1 VPIQVQRT
9 LNAPSFSSEIC
20 AVFRA
25 IGCLPFVMNMGGIM
39 RGLHQGRLEFKSWGG
54 ARKGA
59 GRKCEGKRSRVAHSK
74 RAALK
79 PSYPTH
85 ITLRIEDGLNNLRN
99 RIEYA
104 TVREAL
110 VAGANRFG
118 MRLVEFAVLSNHLH
132 LVCEAYDE
140 RALARGMK
148 GLCVRIARALNRLW
162 NRVGSV
168 FSDRYHAH
176 VLKTPRGVRHALNYV
191 LHNAAKHGDRLG
203 GPDPC
208 SSGAWFDGWRHDLG
222 PKRVAPASP
231 SPHALT
237 QLAPT
242 SPLPRALTWLL
253 RVGWRRH
260 GYLDPVPPPFTRR
273 ERED

>member
-1 VPIQVQRT
+1 
-9 LNAPSFSSEIC
+9 
-20 AVFRA
+20 
-25 IGCLPFVMNMGGIM
+25 M
-39 RGLHQGRLEFKSWGG
+39 RVLHQGHLEFKSWGG
-54 ARKGA
+54 ARAGA
-59 GRKCEGKRSRVAHSK
+59 GRKCEGNRERVAHSK

-79 PSYPTH
+79 PSHPTH
-85 ITLRIEDGLNNLRN
+85 ITLRIEAGLKNLRN
-99 RIEYA
+99 RSEYA
-104 TVREAL
+104 TVRDAL

-132 LVCEAYDE
+132 LVCEAEDE
-140 RALARGMK
+140 RSLARGMK

-176 VLKTPRGVRHALNYV
+176 VLKTPREVRNALNYV
-191 LHNAAKHGDRLG
+191 LHNAAKHGARLG

-222 PKRVAPASP
+222 LARVASD
-231 SPHALT
+231 
-237 QLAPT
+237 

-260 GYLDPVPPPFTRR
+260 GHLDPVAPPFTRR
-273 ERED
+273 DQDD

>member
-1 VPIQVQRT
+1 MRVAHQR
-9 LNAPSFSSEIC
+9 SF
-20 AVFRA
+20 
-25 IGCLPFVMNMGGIM
+25 
-39 RGLHQGRLEFKSWGG
+39 EFKSWGG
-54 ARKGA
+54 AREGA
-59 GRKCEGKRSRVAHSK
+59 GRKREGKRARVPHSK
-74 RAALK
+74 RSALK

-85 ITLRIEDGLNNLRN
+85 ITLHIEDGLKNLRK
-99 RIEYA
+99 RSEYA

-132 LVCEAYDE
+132 LVCEADDE

-176 VLKTPRGVRHALNYV
+176 ALKTPREVRHALNYV
-191 LHNAAKHGDRLG
+191 LHNAARHGSRLG

-208 SSGAWFDGWRHDLG
+208 SSGAWFDGWRHELG
-222 PKRVAPASP
+222 LARITPA
-231 SPHALT
+231 
-237 QLAPT
+237 

-260 GYLDPVPPPFTRR
+260 GSLDPVPPPFTRR
-273 ERED
+273 DQNE

>member
-1 VPIQVQRT
+1 
-9 LNAPSFSSEIC
+9 
-20 AVFRA
+20 
-25 IGCLPFVMNMGGIM
+25 
-39 RGLHQGRLEFKSWGG
+39 
-54 ARKGA
+54 
-59 GRKCEGKRSRVAHSK
+59 VAHSK
-74 RAALK
+74 RSALK

-85 ITLRIEDGLNNLRN
+85 ITLRFEAGLNNLRN
-99 RIEYA
+99 RREYG

-110 VAGANRFG
+110 VAGATRFG
-118 MRLVEFAVLSNHLH
+118 MRLVEFAVLSNHVH
-132 LVCEAYDE
+132 LVCEADDE

-176 VLKTPRGVRHALNYV
+176 VLKTPREVRHALNYV
-191 LHNAAKHGDRLG
+191 LHNAALHGARLG

-208 SSGAWFDGWRHDLG
+208 SSGAWFDGWRHELG
-222 PKRVAPASP
+222 LRRVARA
-231 SPHALT
+231 
-237 QLAPT
+237 
-242 SPLPRALTWLL
+242 SPLPRAFTWLL

-273 ERED
+273 DQDE

>member
-1 VPIQVQRT
+1 
-9 LNAPSFSSEIC
+9 
-20 AVFRA
+20 
-25 IGCLPFVMNMGGIM
+25 M
-39 RGLHQGRLEFKSWGG
+39 RVLHQGRLEFKSWGG
-54 ARKGA
+54 AREGA
-59 GRKCEGKRSRVAHSK
+59 GRKREANRARVAHSK
-74 RAALK
+74 RSALK
-79 PSYPTH
+79 PNHPAH
-85 ITLRIEDGLNNLRN
+85 ITLRIEAGLKNLRN
-99 RIEYA
+99 RSEYA
-104 TVREAL
+104 TVRKAL

-132 LVCEAYDE
+132 LVCEADDE

-176 VLKTPRGVRHALNYV
+176 VLKTPRAVRNALNYV
-191 LHNAAKHGDRLG
+191 LHNAALHGSRLG

-208 SSGAWFDGWRHDLG
+208 SSGAWFGGWRHDLART
-222 PKRVAPASP
+222 RVAPV
-231 SPHALT
+231 
-237 QLAPT
+237 

-260 GYLDPVPPPFTRR
+260 GYLDPVPPPFMRR
-273 ERED
+273 DQDD

>member
-1 VPIQVQRT
+1 MRVAQQR
-9 LNAPSFSSEIC
+9 S
-20 AVFRA
+20 
-25 IGCLPFVMNMGGIM
+25 
-39 RGLHQGRLEFKSWGG
+39 LEFKSWGG

-59 GRKCEGKRSRVAHSK
+59 GRKREGKRARVPHSK
-74 RAALK
+74 RSALK

-85 ITLRIEDGLNNLRN
+85 ITLRIEDGLKNLRK
-99 RIEYA
+99 RSEYA

-118 MRLVEFAVLSNHLH
+118 MRLVEFAVLSNHVH
-132 LVCEAYDE
+132 LVCEADDE
-140 RALARGMK
+140 RALARGIK

-168 FSDRYHAH
+168 FSDRCHAH
-176 VLKTPRGVRHALNYV
+176 VLRTPREVRNALDYV
-191 LHNAAKHGDRLG
+191 LHNAARHGSRLG

-208 SSGAWFDGWRHDLG
+208 SSGAWFDGWRHELG
-222 PKRVAPASP
+222 VRRVPRA
-231 SPHALT
+231 
-237 QLAPT
+237 

-260 GYLDPVPPPFTRR
+260 GCIDPVPPPFARR
-273 ERED
+273 DQDD

>member
-1 VPIQVQRT
+1 MRVAHQR
-9 LNAPSFSSEIC
+9 S
-20 AVFRA
+20 
-25 IGCLPFVMNMGGIM
+25 
-39 RGLHQGRLEFKSWGG
+39 LEFHSWGG
-54 ARKGA
+54 VRKGA
-59 GRKCEGKRSRVAHSK
+59 DRKRKGKRARVAHSK
-74 RAALK
+74 RSALNASH
-79 PSYPTH
+79 PAH
-85 ITLRIEDGLNNLRN
+85 ITLRIEDGLKSLRN
-99 RIEYA
+99 KREYA

-118 MRLVEFAVLSNHLH
+118 MRLVEFAVLSNHMH
-132 LVCEAYDE
+132 LVCEADDE

-176 VLKTPRGVRHALNYV
+176 VLTTPREVRNALNSV
-191 LHNAAKHGDRLG
+191 LHNAARHGTRSG

-208 SSGAWFDGWRHDLG
+208 SSGGWFDGWRHELG
-222 PKRVAPASP
+222 VGRVARA
-231 SPHALT
+231 
-237 QLAPT
+237 

-260 GYLDPVPPPFTRR
+260 GCLDPVPPPFTRR
-273 ERED
+273 DRED

>member
-1 VPIQVQRT
+1 MHV
-9 LNAPSFSSEIC
+9 
-20 AVFRA
+20 
-25 IGCLPFVMNMGGIM
+25 
-39 RGLHQGRLEFKSWGG
+39 
-54 ARKGA
+54 
-59 GRKCEGKRSRVAHSK
+59 
-74 RAALK
+74 
-79 PSYPTH
+79 
-85 ITLRIEDGLNNLRN
+85 TLRIEAGLKNLRN
-99 RIEYA
+99 RSEYA

-110 VAGANRFG
+110 VAGTNRFG

-132 LVCEAYDE
+132 LVCEAMDE

-162 NRVGSV
+162 KRVGSV
-168 FSDRYHAH
+168 FSDRYHARA
-176 VLKTPRGVRHALNYV
+176 LKTPREVRNALNYV
-191 LHNAAKHGDRLG
+191 LHNAAKHGARLG

-222 PKRVAPASP
+222 LTHVAPP
-231 SPHALT
+231 
-237 QLAPT
+237 

-260 GYLDPVPPPFTRR
+260 GSLDPVPPPFPRG

>member
-1 VPIQVQRT
+1 
-9 LNAPSFSSEIC
+9 
-20 AVFRA
+20 
-25 IGCLPFVMNMGGIM
+25 M
-39 RGLHQGRLEFKSWGG
+39 RS
-54 ARKGA
+54 
-59 GRKCEGKRSRVAHSK
+59 
-74 RAALK
+74 
-79 PSYPTH
+79 
-85 ITLRIEDGLNNLRN
+85 
-99 RIEYA
+99 EYA

-118 MRLVEFAVLSNHLH
+118 MRLVEFAVLSNHVH
-132 LVCEAYDE
+132 LVCEADDE

-176 VLKTPRGVRHALNYV
+176 VLKTPREVRNALDYV
-191 LHNAAKHGDRLG
+191 LHNAARHGSRLG

-208 SSGAWFDGWRHDLG
+208 SSAAWFDGWRYGLG
-222 PKRVAPASP
+222 LARVASA
-231 SPHALT
+231 
-237 QLAPT
+237 

-260 GYLDPVPPPFTRR
+260 GHIDPVPPLLTWRDPN
-273 ERED
+273 D

>member
-1 VPIQVQRT
+1 MRGFHQRT
-9 LNAPSFSSEIC
+9 
-20 AVFRA
+20 
-25 IGCLPFVMNMGGIM
+25 
-39 RGLHQGRLEFKSWGG
+39 LEFKSWGG

-59 GRKCEGKRSRVAHSK
+59 GRKRAGKRSRVAHSK

-79 PSYPTH
+79 PSHPTH
-85 ITLRIEDGLNNLRN
+85 VTLRIEAGLKNLRN
-99 RIEYA
+99 RTEYA

-118 MRLVEFAVLSNHLH
+118 MRLVEFAVLSHHLH
-132 LVCEAYDE
+132 LVCEAQDE
-140 RALARGMK
+140 RALSRGMK

-162 NRVGSV
+162 HRVGSV

-176 VLKTPRGVRHALNYV
+176 VLKTPREVRYALNYV
-191 LHNAAKHGDRLG
+191 LHNAARHGARLV

-222 PKRVAPASP
+222 LTRVTHTSPMPYTFTPVAPTSPLPRALTRVARTPPLPRALTAVVPRSPLPRAFPHVAQLSPFPHALSRVAPP
-231 SPHALT
+231 
-237 QLAPT
+237 

-253 RVGWRRH
+253 RVG
-260 GYLDPVPPPFTRR
+260 
-273 ERED
+273 

>member
-1 VPIQVQRT
+1 
-9 LNAPSFSSEIC
+9 
-20 AVFRA
+20 
-25 IGCLPFVMNMGGIM
+25 M
-39 RGLHQGRLEFKSWGG
+39 RGLHQGTLEFKAWGG
-54 ARKGA
+54 AREGA
-59 GRKCEGKRSRVAHSK
+59 GRKCERKRARVAHSK

-85 ITLRIEDGLNNLRN
+85 VTLRIEAGLENLRN
-99 RIEYA
+99 RREYA
-104 TVREAL
+104 TVQKAL
-110 VAGANRFG
+110 VAGADRFG

-132 LVCEAYDE
+132 LVCEAEDE

-168 FSDRYHAH
+168 FSDRYHAR
-176 VLKTPRGVRHALNYV
+176 VLNTPREVRNALNYV
-191 LHNAAKHGDRLG
+191 LHNAAKHGARLG

-222 PKRVAPASP
+222 LTRAAPS
-231 SPHALT
+231 
-237 QLAPT
+237 

-260 GYLDPVPPPFTRR
+260 GFLDPVPPPFTRR
-273 ERED
+273 ERDD